1 MQASSAPYKRLRDP
15 NASGGAYAVLKAT
28 VPGDFVA
35 YTVPIAAAGTYD
47 VKVGIQT
54 RNDRGIFQ
62 LAIAGINQG
71 THQDEYSPTIGYEV
85 RDLGTVIFTSGGNE
99 AFQFV
104 VTGHN
109 SSSRG
114 YTLAFDYI
122 DLDLVP

>member
-1 MQASSAPYKRLRDP
+1 
-15 NASGGAYAVLKAT
+15 
-28 VPGDFVA
+28 VPV
-35 YTVPIAAAGTYD
+35 AAAGTYD

-71 THQDEYSPTIGYEV
+71 TPQDEYSPTIGYEV
-85 RDLGTVIFTSGGNE
+85 RDLGTVTFTSGGNE

>member
-1 MQASSAPYKRLRDP
+1 M
-15 NASGGAYAVLKAT
+15 SGDCVTYR
-28 VPGDFVA
+28 
-35 YTVPIAAAGTYD
+35 VPIVADGIYD

-54 RNDRGIFQ
+54 QKDKGIFQ
-62 LAIAGINQG
+62 LAIAGVNQG
-71 THQDEYSPTIGYEV
+71 MPQDEYSPTIGYEV
-85 RDLGTVIFTSGGNE
+85 RDLGTVTFIGASNQ

-109 SSSRG
+109 PSSIG